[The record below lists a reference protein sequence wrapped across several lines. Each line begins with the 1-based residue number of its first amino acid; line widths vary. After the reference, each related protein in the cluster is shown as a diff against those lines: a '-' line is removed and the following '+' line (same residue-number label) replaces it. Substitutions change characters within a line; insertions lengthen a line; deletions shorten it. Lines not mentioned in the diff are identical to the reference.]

1 MPENIPEKSPVT
13 LKHFYSVLGMMLALL
28 LICGLFAYYILTRPI
43 PPIAAG
49 EIIDQLGTYVSPN
62 GTCIAEI
69 STNSFG
75 KLVIEYNLKS
85 TVG

>member
-1 MPENIPEKSPVT
+1 MTKNIPENSLIT

-49 EIIDQLGTYVSPN
+49 KIIDQLGTYISPN
-62 GTCIAEI
+62 CDLRI
-69 STNSFG
+69 
-75 KLVIEYNLKS
+75 YNMQLLL
-85 TVG
+85 